1 MQFTPGDW
9 KFMMIL
15 EGSNHAFEVRIND
28 LESADVPKYGNG
40 ALLSV

>member
-28 LESADVPKYGNG
+28 LESADVPKYGTG
-40 ALLSV
+40 ALLGA